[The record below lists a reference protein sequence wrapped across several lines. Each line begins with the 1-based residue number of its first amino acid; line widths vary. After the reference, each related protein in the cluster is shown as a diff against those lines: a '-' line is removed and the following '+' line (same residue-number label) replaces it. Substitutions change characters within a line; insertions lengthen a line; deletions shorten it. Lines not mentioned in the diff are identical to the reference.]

1 MKAGNM
7 AKLKLIAIPDEK
19 PVKMTFELPASTHRD
34 LLAYAEA
41 IAQETGQPVADPAR
55 LIAPMLARFM
65 ATDRAFSIA
74 RKRGLQNETSSVV
87 DREAK
92 TSIHSQ
98 SDIVI

>member
-41 IAQETGQPVADPAR
+41 IAQETGQPIADPSR
-55 LIAPMLARFM
+55 LIAPMLLRFM
-65 ATDRAFSIA
+65 STDRAFIKMRRSA
-74 RKRGLQNETSSVV
+74 PNLSRQNHESHSAISQP
-87 DREAK
+87 EK
-92 TSIHSQ
+92 TS
-98 SDIVI
+98 